1 MSSNNEDDTSSAP
14 GGETSADYLISESGK
29 QTETTKAKKSGFDS
43 VTDKIKEKVSGP
55 DSVTDKIKE
64 KVSGPDSVTD
74 KIKDKVTGAGESIKE
89 RAASTVGRDDDE
101 HKTKDLDSAQA
112 SPGKIGDAASDPTTT
127 GPTENLREKAAKT
140 IDETEDSEEPA

>member
-29 QTETTKAKKSGFDS
+29 QTETTKAKKSAFDS
-43 VTDKIKEKVSGP
+43 VTDKIK
-55 DSVTDKIKE
+55 D

>member
-1 MSSNNEDDTSSAP
+1 MSANNEDDSLSAP

-43 VTDKIKEKVSGP
+43 VTDKIKEKVTGP
-55 DSVTDKIKE
+55 DSVKDKIKE
-64 KVSGPDSVTD
+64 
-74 KIKDKVTGAGESIKE
+74 KVTGAGESIKE
-89 RAASTVGRDDDE
+89 RAASTAGRDDDE

>member
-29 QTETTKAKKSGFDS
+29 QTETTKTKKSGFDS
-43 VTDKIKEKVSGP
+43 VTDKIKEKVTGP

-64 KVSGPDSVTD
+64 KVTGVGKSV
-74 KIKDKVTGAGESIKE
+74 KE
-89 RAASTVGRDDDE
+89 GAASTVGRDDEDD
-101 HKTKDLDSAQA
+101 KTKDLNSAQTRQ
-112 SPGKIGDAASDPTTT
+112 GKIGDAASDPKTT

-140 IDETEDSEEPA
+140 IDESEDSEEPA

>member
-29 QTETTKAKKSGFDS
+29 QTETTKAKKSAFDS
-43 VTDKIKEKVSGP
+43 VTDKIK
-55 DSVTDKIKE
+55 D

-89 RAASTVGRDDDE
+89 RAATTVGRDDDE

-112 SPGKIGDAASDPTTT
+112 SPGKIGDASSDPTTT

>member
-29 QTETTKAKKSGFDS
+29 QTETTKAKKSGFDT
-43 VTDKIKEKVSGP
+43 VTDKIKEKATGP

-64 KVSGPDSVTD
+64 KV
-74 KIKDKVTGAGESIKE
+74 TGAGKSVKE
-89 RAASTVGRDDDE
+89 GAASTVGRDDEDD
-101 HKTKDLDSAQA
+101 KTKDLNSAQTRQ
-112 SPGKIGDAASDPTTT
+112 GKIGDAASDPKTT

-140 IDETEDSEEPA
+140 IDESEDSEEPA

>member
-29 QTETTKAKKSGFDS
+29 QTETTKTKKSGFDS
-43 VTDKIKEKVSGP
+43 VRDKIKEKVTGP

-64 KVSGPDSVTD
+64 KV
-74 KIKDKVTGAGESIKE
+74 TGAGQSIKE
-89 RAASTVGRDDDE
+89 GAASTVGRDDGD
-101 HKTKDLDSAQA
+101 HKIKDLDSAQA
-112 SPGKIGDAASDPTTT
+112 RPGEVGDAASEPTTT

-140 IDETEDSEEPA
+140 IDESEDSEEPS

>member
-1 MSSNNEDDTSSAP
+1 MSSNNEDDISSAP

-55 DSVTDKIKE
+55 DSVTDKIK
-64 KVSGPDSVTD
+64 
-74 KIKDKVTGAGESIKE
+74 DKVTGAGESIKE
-89 RAASTVGRDDDE
+89 RAASTVRREDDE

-140 IDETEDSEEPA
+140 IDEAEDSEEPA

>member
-1 MSSNNEDDTSSAP
+1 MSSDNEDDNSSAP

-43 VTDKIKEKVSGP
+43 VTDKIKEKVTGP

-64 KVSGPDSVTD
+64 KVTGPDSVTD
-74 KIKDKVTGAGESIKE
+74 KIKEKVTGAGESIKE
-89 RAASTVGRDDDE
+89 RAASTVGRDDDD

-112 SPGKIGDAASDPTTT
+112 IPGEIGDAASDPTTT
-127 GPTENLREKAAKT
+127 GPTESLREKAAKS
-140 IDETEDSEEPA
+140 IAESEDSEEPA

>member
-43 VTDKIKEKVSGP
+43 VTDKIKEKVTGP

-64 KVSGPDSVTD
+64 
-74 KIKDKVTGAGESIKE
+74 KVTGAGESIKE
-89 RAASTVGRDDDE
+89 RAASTVGRDDED

-112 SPGKIGDAASDPTTT
+112 SPGEIGDAASDPTTT
-127 GPTENLREKAAKT
+127 GPAENVREKAAKT
-140 IDETEDSEEPA
+140 IDESEDSEEPA

>member
-29 QTETTKAKKSGFDS
+29 QTETTKTKKSGFDS
-43 VTDKIKEKVSGP
+43 VRDKIKEKVTGP

-64 KVSGPDSVTD
+64 KV
-74 KIKDKVTGAGESIKE
+74 TGAGHSIKE
-89 RAASTVGRDDDE
+89 GAASTVGRDDGD
-101 HKTKDLDSAQA
+101 HKIKDLDSAQA
-112 SPGKIGDAASDPTTT
+112 RPGEVGDAASEPTTT

-140 IDETEDSEEPA
+140 IDESEDSEEPS

>member
-29 QTETTKAKKSGFDS
+29 QTETTKTKKSGFDS
-43 VTDKIKEKVSGP
+43 VRDKIKEKVTGP

-64 KVSGPDSVTD
+64 KV
-74 KIKDKVTGAGESIKE
+74 TGAGQSIKE
-89 RAASTVGRDDDE
+89 GAASTVGRDDGD
-101 HKTKDLDSAQA
+101 HKIKDLDSAQA
-112 SPGKIGDAASDPTTT
+112 RPGEVGDAASEPTTT

-140 IDETEDSEEPA
+140 IDESEHSEEPS